1 MHQKLLY
8 NHSQT
13 LGKKGLVR
21 KYFLAFMFGH
31 YNVVAKV
38 RVGGLLIEPSFS
50 VIINLFASMQI
61 KAHFDYNVTV
71 AMQK

>member
-1 MHQKLLY
+1 MTYLHKYHIL
-8 NHSQT
+8 
-13 LGKKGLVR
+13 KGYVGIFVVILTN
-21 KYFLAFMFGH
+21 FSDSFG
-31 YNVVAKV
+31 YPVVVKC
-38 RVGGLLIEPSFS
+38 RVGGLLIESSFS

>member
-1 MHQKLLY
+1 MYLILNGY
-8 NHSQT
+8 
-13 LGKKGLVR
+13 LGIFVVILTN
-21 KYFLAFMFGH
+21 FSDSFGFG
-31 YNVVAKV
+31 YPVVVKC
-38 RVGGLLIEPSFS
+38 RVGGLLIESSFS